1 MDPSDVWLLVVL
13 VILLYLSS
21 FFSSAETSL
30 TTANKHRLRSLAE
43 GGDRNAVLVLE
54 MLEDQS
60 RMLTTILIG
69 NNIVNLSASSLVTLL
84 THKIGGSLAVGLGT
98 GILTLV
104 VLIFGEISPKTIATL
119 RAEKM
124 ALQYAPII
132 HWLMILMTPL
142 IFIVNALS
150 NLCLRVLRVNPDEKG
165 EVITEEEL
173 RTIVEVSHEEGVL
186 EIEEKE
192 MINNVFDLGDSQARD
207 VMVPRVDVLFVRID
221 TPYEELLKLFR
232 KEHYTRMPVYEDTP
246 DNVIGILN
254 MKDLVL
260 YDQRTPFSIQHF
272 MREAFYTHE
281 YKNTNELFHEM
292 RKDSTTMAIVLDEYG
307 TTVGV
312 ITIEDILEEIVGDI
326 RDEYDASE
334 LEAVQK
340 LDENVYLVEGSYKIE
355 DLNDDIGTDLTS
367 EEYDSIGG
375 YFIGLLDHFP
385 DTGEQITSPDGYHF
399 IAAKVKGNRIEKIRL
414 ILPSKK
420 KEEGEGEEASSE
432 ERSGSR
438 VARLIA
444 EQRESAKEK

>member
-1 MDPSDVWLLVVL
+1 MDPSDVWLLIVL

-21 FFSSAETSL
+21 FFSSAETAL
-30 TTANKHRLRSLAE
+30 TTANRHRLRSLAE
-43 GGDRNAVLVLE
+43 NGNRNADLVLR

-84 THKIGGSLAVGLGT
+84 AHKIGGSAAVGLGT

-104 VLIFGEISPKTIATL
+104 VLIFGEISPKTIATI
-119 RAEKM
+119 RSEKM
-124 ALQYAPII
+124 ALQYAPIV
-132 HWLMILMTPL
+132 HWLMILMTPI
-142 IFIVNALS
+142 IFIVNSLS
-150 NLCLRVLRVNPDEKG
+150 NLCLRILRVNPAEKG

-186 EIEEKE
+186 ETEEKK

-207 VMVPRVDVLFVRID
+207 VMVPRVDVLFVQID
-221 TPYEELLKLFR
+221 TPYKELLQLFR
-232 KEHYTRMPVYEDTP
+232 KEHYTRMPVYEDTT

-260 YDQRTPFSIQHF
+260 YDQSTPFSIKHF

-292 RKDSTTMAIVLDEYG
+292 RKASTTMAIVLDEYG
-307 TTVGV
+307 TTVGI

-326 RDEYDASE
+326 RDEFDASE

-340 LDENVYLVEGSYKIE
+340 LDENIYLVEGSYRIDDLNE
-355 DLNDDIGTDLTS
+355 DLGINLTS

-375 YFIGLLDHFP
+375 YFIGLLDHIP

-414 ILPSKK
+414 ILPPKP
-420 KEEGEGEEASSE
+420 EEEPEEENSDTAHSLIFHRDGGKSE
-432 ERSGSR
+432 SE
-438 VARLIA
+438 A
-444 EQRESAKEK
+444 